1 MNLPNKLTC
10 ARVLLTVV
18 FVIFMSVDMPW
29 GMAVALL
36 VFILASITDFLDGE
50 IARRQNLITDFGKLM
65 DPLAD
70 KILMAAAFIC
80 LISQGAI
87 PAWVAIILISRE
99 FLITGLR
106 LLAAAKGQVIPAEK
120 LGKHKTTWQI
130 ITVLFYLFLLAVK
143 PIFAGHQN
151 ITAWL
156 DFAWWKVG
164 PVLVLIT
171 TILTIYSGLGYLWKN
186 RSLLAAK

>member
-29 GMAVALL
+29 GMSIALL
-36 VFILASITDFLDGE
+36 VFILASITDYLDGE

-106 LLAAAKGQVIPAEK
+106 LLAAAKGHVIPAEK

-130 ITVLFYLFLLAVK
+130 ITVLFYLFLLAAK
-143 PIFAGHQN
+143 PILAGQPQ
-151 ITAWL
+151 ITPWL
-156 DFAWWKVG
+156 DFAWWKIG
-164 PVLVLIT
+164 PVLILIT